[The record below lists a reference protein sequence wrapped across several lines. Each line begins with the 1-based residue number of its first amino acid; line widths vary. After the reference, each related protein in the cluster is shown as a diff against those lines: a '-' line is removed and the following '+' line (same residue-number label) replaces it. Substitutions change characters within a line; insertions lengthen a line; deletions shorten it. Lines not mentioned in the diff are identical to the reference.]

1 MQNYADSLNSGSS
14 VSVDKLKLE
23 KLWKNWEN
31 EKKIILLFSF
41 FILLNL
47 LFSILLFRKTSHKL
61 L

>member
-1 MQNYADSLNSGSS
+1 MHYADSLISGSS

-31 EKKIILLFSF
+31 EKKIVLLFSF